1 MTKTAPRPPMKRAL
15 QRKIVALES
24 ISRLLA
30 KALADMYAKDFP
42 FADPAEFGG
51 GIKYVAENLGAE
63 DWSNRAA
70 NAQVQAH
77 DVLKRARDAGLLEE

>member
-1 MTKTAPRPPMKRAL
+1 MTTKTAATQWRRF
-15 QRKIVALES
+15 QRELL
-24 ISRLLA
+24 RDLA

-77 DVLKRARDAGLLEE
+77 NVLKRARDAGLLEE

>member
-1 MTKTAPRPPMKRAL
+1 MTKTASRPRKVMEQL
-15 QRKIVALES
+15 SL
-24 ISRLLA
+24 SRDLA

-51 GIKYVAENLGAE
+51 GFKAPVEKREAQ